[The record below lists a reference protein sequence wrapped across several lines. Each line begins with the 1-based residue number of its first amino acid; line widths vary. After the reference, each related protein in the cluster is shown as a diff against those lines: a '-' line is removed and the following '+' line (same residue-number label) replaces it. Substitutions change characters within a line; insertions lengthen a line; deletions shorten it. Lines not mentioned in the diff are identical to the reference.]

1 MLRRAFWASAI
12 YAGLGLAGGLFY
24 RELTRTHPGSPDSQL
39 GLVHTHLLVL
49 GMLIGLLVLV
59 LERLFRLSASRF
71 SRAFEITWHLGV
83 VLTGGMMAVRGT
95 LTTLGADFN
104 DKMFAG
110 ISGTGHMLLTAAFIL
125 LFAALGSVVL
135 RRADEAAPGP
145 AAAGA

>member
-49 GMLIGLLVLV
+49 GMLIGLLVLL

-71 SRAFEITWHLGV
+71 SRGSPRHCGRPTPPKSAGLPDCVGPPEAH
-83 VLTGGMMAVRGT
+83 T
-95 LTTLGADFN
+95 LRSASD
-104 DKMFAG
+104 
-110 ISGTGHMLLTAAFIL
+110 
-125 LFAALGSVVL
+125 L
-135 RRADEAAPGP
+135 RRARQAV
-145 AAAGA
+145 